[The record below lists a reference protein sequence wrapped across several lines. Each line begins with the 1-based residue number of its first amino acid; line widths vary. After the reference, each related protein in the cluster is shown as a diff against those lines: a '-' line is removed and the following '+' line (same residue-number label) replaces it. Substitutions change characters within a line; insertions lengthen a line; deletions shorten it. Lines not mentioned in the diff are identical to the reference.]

1 MEIIFSLH
9 SSTSC
14 KCMKTKHKQT
24 NNTSRCFGGYAC
36 SKGEQVINSLNAG
49 EVQAEIL
56 STFLPFS
63 VSLGL
68 ARMSRVQCLC
78 WGQGVGVESLVGT
91 RNLAPQQL
99 DVLNLKKVHTVR
111 LVSVQVF
118 KGLWTQSS
126 SEPSKPMES
135 AKLARITDRIGLFPK
150 PSITSTLIPARNQ
163 TRKSLSCHVLTPLA
177 LVSAINSASKYF
189 SISTKG

>member
-63 VSLGL
+63 VSLG
-68 ARMSRVQCLC
+68 
-78 WGQGVGVESLVGT
+78 GVRGW
-91 RNLAPQQL
+91 A
-99 DVLNLKKVHTVR
+99 
-111 LVSVQVF
+111 
-118 KGLWTQSS
+118 
-126 SEPSKPMES
+126 
-135 AKLARITDRIGLFPK
+135 
-150 PSITSTLIPARNQ
+150 
-163 TRKSLSCHVLTPLA
+163 
-177 LVSAINSASKYF
+177 
-189 SISTKG
+189 